1 MGLVFPPYEKPASPY
16 VGKHPKCQQVMRCD
30 TKGSTLDA
38 ARNWRM
44 GKVWHQKRPCGFYR
58 VQESPPKC
66 SEKSSDH
73 SMFLCSFYPL
83 AWRCNTFSWDTSVN
97 HTSGKRYNSIAKFTF
112 FWNILPRLSSKTS
125 LILLP
130 NKCLQWNFHFFSFSW
145 GHLERFWFFNKYIN
159 TQVLLLSVKVFLTQ
173 LLTCQYFCW
182 TFHLPFAT
190 HIQTHRRTFHPVTAL
205 TAD

>member
-1 MGLVFPPYEKPASPY
+1 MQPGTGAWERSGTKRDP
-16 VGKHPKCQQVMRCD
+16 VGF
-30 TKGSTLDA
+30 TGSRKA
-38 ARNWRM
+38 PQNVQR
-44 GKVWHQKRPCGFYR
+44 R
-58 VQESPPKC
+58 VQITACFFAAFIHWPE
-66 SEKSSDH
+66 DVI
-73 SMFLCSFYPL
+73 PL
-83 AWRCNTFSWDTSVN
+83 AETPPSVT
-97 HTSGKRYNSIAKFTF
+97 TSGRRYNLIAKSRF

-145 GHLERFWFFNKYIN
+145 GHLERSWFFNKYIN

-182 TFHLPFAT
+182 TFPLPFAT
-190 HIQTHRRTFHPVTAL
+190 HIQTHRWTFHPVTAL